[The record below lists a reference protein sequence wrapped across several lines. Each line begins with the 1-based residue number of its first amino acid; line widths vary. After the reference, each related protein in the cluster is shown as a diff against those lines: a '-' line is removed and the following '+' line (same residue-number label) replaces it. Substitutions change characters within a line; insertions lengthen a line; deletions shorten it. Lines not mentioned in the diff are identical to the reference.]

1 MRSIQTTLPAILWRC
16 PGPAA
21 EAGFGRLNNGRP
33 SHLKSLRNTP
43 AMPHVRPLL
52 LVVAAMMSPMF
63 TIAPVEAAGP
73 AAKRPME
80 IDDLFRFLRV
90 ADPQI
95 SPDAT
100 QVVWQVTTVN
110 PEANGSAS
118 SLWIAPTDGSAPPRS
133 LTVTEGTT
141 KDSRPRWSP
150 DGKTILFQSNRTGS
164 SQLHT
169 VPAAGGPPVRL
180 TTIATGAEEAAW
192 SPDGRRIVF
201 ASTVH
206 PEFSTLPFAE
216 SDRLNAEREKAIS
229 DDPVKAR
236 TFTRLFFRHWDAY
249 VGDKRRHL
257 FVIDATGGGCRDI
270 TPGDRDAAPTSK
282 TFSVA
287 EDFTFTPDS
296 RHVVF
301 TAVPADGEAWST
313 DHDLCRVS
321 IDNSSTEWESLT
333 SANKAADNGPRFSPD
348 GKRLAWRAQTK
359 PGYEADKWNILV
371 ADVRPDGSLAGS
383 PRNLTAEEDVSAGEI
398 AWLTDA
404 DAKPLVAFLYD
415 EKGSMFL
422 GKAYLDS
429 RGVQFDRT
437 WPGSLTGLSTSGISA
452 AVLVARIDSPPEVF
466 AVATVD
472 AGGRGSSKRIP
483 LSRAN
488 EPLLAGLD
496 LPRPRSVGVPV
507 EGGVEMQMW
516 ILEPPGFDAAKKWPV
531 VYLVHGGPQGA
542 WEDGWSYR
550 WNPELWAARGY
561 VVVMPN
567 PRGSTGFGQKF
578 VDEITGD
585 WGGKCYRDLVAGLD
599 ATVKF
604 PFVDADRIATA
615 GASFGGY
622 MMNWFAVNDIAP
634 RFRCL
639 VTHCSVWN
647 FESMWGTT
655 EELWFDENDHGG
667 LPWEQPGRYREF
679 SPHSR
684 AGELDRHKTPMLV
697 IHNDLDFRCPIG
709 QGHELFT
716 ALKRQGVES
725 RFINFPDE
733 GHWVNKPR
741 NSRRWHEEV
750 FAWIERLCPPGGR

>member
-1 MRSIQTTLPAILWRC
+1 MRPGLSSLLIMVMVMGSLFLATGTC
-16 PGPAA
+16 PQAA
-21 EAGFGRLNNGRP
+21 E
-33 SHLKSLRNTP
+33 
-43 AMPHVRPLL
+43 
-52 LVVAAMMSPMF
+52 
-63 TIAPVEAAGP
+63 P
-73 AAKRPME
+73 AAKRRME
-80 IDDLFRFLRV
+80 IEDLFRFLRV

-95 SPDAT
+95 SPDGT

-110 PEANGSAS
+110 PEANGSATG
-118 SLWIAPTDGSAPPRS
+118 LWIAPANGSAPPRA
-133 LTVTEGTT
+133 LTVAEGKTS
-141 KDSRPRWSP
+141 DSHPRWSP
-150 DGKTILFQSNRTGS
+150 DGSTILFQSNRTGS
-164 SQLHT
+164 SQLHV
-169 VPAAGGPPVRL
+169 VPAAGGAPVRL
-180 TTIATGAEEAAW
+180 TNIATGAEAAAW
-192 SPDGRRIVF
+192 SPDGSRIVF
-201 ASTVH
+201 VSAVH
-206 PEFSTLPFAE
+206 PEYSTLPFAE
-216 SDRLNAEREKAIS
+216 SDRLNAEREKAIAE
-229 DDPVKAR
+229 DPVKAR
-236 TFTRLFFRHWDAY
+236 VFTRLFFRHWDEY

-287 EDFTFTPDS
+287 EDHTFTPDS

-301 TAVPADGEAWST
+301 TAVPAEGEAWST
-313 DHDLCRVS
+313 DHDLCRVA
-321 IDNSSTEWESLT
+321 IDEPSAEWESLT
-333 SANKAADNGPRFSPD
+333 ATNKAADNGPRFSPD
-348 GKRLAWRAQTK
+348 GKRLAWRAQK
-359 PGYEADKWNILV
+359 RPGYEADKWDILV
-371 ADVRPDGSLAGS
+371 SDVKPDGTLVGS
-383 PRNLTAEEDVSAGEI
+383 PRNLTAKADVSVGEI
-398 AWLTDA
+398 AWLEDA
-404 DAKPLVAFLYD
+404 DFKPYVAFLYE
-415 EKGSMFL
+415 EKASSFL
-422 GKAYLDS
+422 GKAFLDS
-429 RGVQFDRT
+429 RGVQFDRF
-437 WPGSLTGLSTSGISA
+437 WPGALTGISTSGHA
-452 AVLVARIDSPPEVF
+452 AAFQVVRMDAPAEVF
-466 AVATVD
+466 VVDTVD
-472 AGGRGSSKRIP
+472 AGGRGTSARIP
-483 LSRAN
+483 VSRAN
-488 EPLLAGLD
+488 ERLLAGLD
-496 LPRPRSVGVPV
+496 LPRPRSVNVPV

-531 VYLVHGGPQGA
+531 IYLVHGGPQGA

-567 PRGSTGFGQKF
+567 PRGSTGFGQAF

-599 ATVKF
+599 ATVKL

-622 MMNWFAVNDIAP
+622 MMNWFAVNDMAP

-684 AGELDRHKTPMLV
+684 AGELGRHKTPMLV

-716 ALKRQGVES
+716 ALNRQGVES
-725 RFINFPDE
+725 RFVNFPDE

-741 NSRRWHEEV
+741 NARRWHEEV
-750 FAWIERLCPPGGR
+750 FGWIEKYCPPGPR

>member
-1 MRSIQTTLPAILWRC
+1 MRSIQTTLPAILWRF

-21 EAGFGRLNNGRP
+21 EAGFGRVNNGRP

-52 LVVAAMMSPMF
+52 LVVAAMMFPMF
-63 TIAPVEAAGP
+63 TIAVVEAAGP

-313 DHDLCRVS
+313 DHDLCCVS

-359 PGYEADKWNILV
+359 PGYEADKWDILV
-371 ADVRPDGSLAGS
+371 ADVSPDGSLAGS

-404 DAKPLVAFLYD
+404 DSKPLVAFLYD

-472 AGGRGSSKRIP
+472 AGARGSSKRIP

-531 VYLVHGGPQGA
+531 IYLVHGGPQGA

-604 PFVDADRIATA
+604 PFVDADRVAAA

>member
-1 MRSIQTTLPAILWRC
+1 
-16 PGPAA
+16 
-21 EAGFGRLNNGRP
+21 
-33 SHLKSLRNTP
+33 
-43 AMPHVRPLL
+43 
-52 LVVAAMMSPMF
+52 
-63 TIAPVEAAGP
+63 
-73 AAKRPME
+73 ME

-371 ADVRPDGSLAGS
+371 ADVSPDGSLAGS

>member
-1 MRSIQTTLPAILWRC
+1 MR
-16 PGPAA
+16 PGLSSLLIMVMVMGSLFLATGASSTAA
-21 EAGFGRLNNGRP
+21 EL
-33 SHLKSLRNTP
+33 
-43 AMPHVRPLL
+43 
-52 LVVAAMMSPMF
+52 
-63 TIAPVEAAGP
+63 
-73 AAKRPME
+73 AAKRRME
-80 IDDLFRFLRV
+80 IEDLFRFLRV

-95 SPDAT
+95 SPDGK

-110 PEANGSAS
+110 PEANGSATG
-118 SLWIAPTDGSAPPRS
+118 LWIAPADGSAPPRA
-133 LTVTEGTT
+133 LTVTEGKTS
-141 KDSRPRWSP
+141 DSHPRWSP
-150 DGKTILFQSNRTGS
+150 DGSTILFQSNRTGS
-164 SQLHT
+164 SQLHV
-169 VPAAGGPPVRL
+169 VPAAGGAPVRL
-180 TTIATGAEEAAW
+180 TNIATGAEAAAW
-192 SPDGRRIVF
+192 SPDGSRIVF
-201 ASTVH
+201 VSAVH
-206 PEFSTLPFAE
+206 PEYSTLPFAE
-216 SDRLNAEREKAIS
+216 SDRLNAEREKAIAE
-229 DDPVKAR
+229 DPVKAR
-236 TFTRLFFRHWDAY
+236 VFTRLFYRHWDEY

-287 EDFTFTPDS
+287 EDHTFTPDS

-301 TAVPADGEAWST
+301 TAVPAEGEAWST
-313 DHDLCRVS
+313 DHDLCRVA
-321 IDNSSTEWESLT
+321 IDEPSAEWESLT
-333 SANKAADNGPRFSPD
+333 ATNKAADSGPRFSPD
-348 GKRLAWRAQTK
+348 GKQIAWRAQSR
-359 PGYEADKWNILV
+359 PGYEADKWDVLV
-371 ADVRPDGSLAGS
+371 SDVKPDGTLVGS
-383 PRNLTAEEDVSAGEI
+383 PRNLTAKADVSVGEI
-398 AWLTDA
+398 AWLEDA
-404 DAKPLVAFLYD
+404 DFKPYVAFLYE
-415 EKGSMFL
+415 EKASSFL
-422 GKAYLDS
+422 GKAFLDS
-429 RGVQFDRT
+429 RGVQFDRF
-437 WPGSLTGLSTSGISA
+437 WPGSLTGISTSGHA
-452 AVLVARIDSPPEVF
+452 AAFQVVRMDAPAEVF
-466 AVATVD
+466 VVDTVD
-472 AGGRGSSKRIP
+472 AGGRGTSARIP
-483 LSRAN
+483 VSRAN
-488 EPLLAGLD
+488 ERLLAGLD
-496 LPRPRSVGVPV
+496 LPRPRSVNVPV

-516 ILEPPGFDAAKKWPV
+516 ILEPPGFDATKKWPV

-567 PRGSTGFGQKF
+567 PRGSTGFGQAF

-599 ATVKF
+599 ATVKLT
-604 PFVDADRIATA
+604 FVDADRIATA

-639 VTHCSVWN
+639 VNHCSVWN

-684 AGELDRHKTPMLV
+684 AGELGRHKTPMLV

-725 RFINFPDE
+725 RFVNFPDE

-741 NSRRWHEEV
+741 NARRWHEEV
-750 FAWIERLCPPGGR
+750 FGWIEKHCPPGPR

>member
-1 MRSIQTTLPAILWRC
+1 MR
-16 PGPAA
+16 PGLSLLRVLFVGLSFLSAGTVAAGA
-21 EAGFGRLNNGRP
+21 EAP
-33 SHLKSLRNTP
+33 P
-43 AMPHVRPLL
+43 P
-52 LVVAAMMSPMF
+52 
-63 TIAPVEAAGP
+63 
-73 AAKRPME
+73 RPMAL
-80 IDDLFRFLRV
+80 DDLFRFLRV
-90 ADPQI
+90 GDPQL
-95 SPDAT
+95 SPDGK

-118 SLWIAPTDGSAPPRS
+118 SLWIAPADGSAPPRA
-133 LTVTEGTT
+133 LTTNEGTT

-150 DGKTILFQSNRTGS
+150 DGNTILFQSNRTGS

-169 VPAAGGPPVRL
+169 VPAAGGAPVRL
-180 TTIATGAEEAAW
+180 TAIATGAEDAAW
-192 SPDGRRIVF
+192 SPDGSRIVF
-201 ASTVH
+201 ASAVH
-206 PEFSTLPFAE
+206 PEYSALPFAE
-216 SDRLNAEREKAIS
+216 SDRLNAARDKAIA

-236 TFTRLFFRHWDAY
+236 TFTRLFFRHWDEY

-257 FVIDATGGGCRDI
+257 FVIDSSGANCRDI

-287 EDFTFTPDS
+287 EDHVFTPDS

-301 TAVPADGEAWST
+301 TAVPAEGEAWST
-313 DHDLCRVS
+313 DHDLCRVA
-321 IDNSSTEWESLT
+321 IDNTSPAWESLT

-348 GKRLAWRAQTK
+348 GKRLAWRAQAK
-359 PGYEADKWNILV
+359 PGYEADAWSIVV
-371 ADVRPDGSLAGS
+371 ADVNPDGTLSGR
-383 PRNLTAEEDVSAGEI
+383 PRNLTATHDLSAGDI
-398 AWLTDA
+398 AWLLDA
-404 DAKPLVAFLYD
+404 DSKPFVAFLHEVD
-415 EKGSMFL
+415 GTSAL
-422 GKAYLDS
+422 GKAFLDA
-429 RGVQFDRT
+429 RGVEVDRA
-437 WPGSLTGLSTSGISA
+437 WPGTPTALSTSGPSA
-452 AVLVARIDSPPEVF
+452 AFLVARMDAPPEVF
-466 AVATVD
+466 AVASVD
-472 AGGRGSSKRIP
+472 AGSRDASARVP
-483 LSRAN
+483 VSRAN
-488 EPLLAGLD
+488 DQLLAGLD
-496 LPRPRSVGVPV
+496 LPRPRSVRVPV
-507 EGGVEMQMW
+507 EGGTEMQMW
-516 ILEPPGFDAAKKWPV
+516 ILEPPGFDAGKKWPV

-567 PRGSTGFGQKF
+567 PRGSTGFGQAF

-599 ATVKF
+599 ATVKL
-604 PFVDADRIATA
+604 PYVDADRIATA

-679 SPHSR
+679 SPHAR
-684 AGELDRHKTPMLV
+684 AGELGRHKTPMLV

-716 ALKRQGVES
+716 ALQRQGVES
-725 RFINFPDE
+725 RFVNFPDE
-733 GHWVNKPR
+733 GHWVNKPL
-741 NSRRWHEEV
+741 NARRWHEEV
-750 FAWIERLCPPGGR
+750 FGWIERFCPPGGR